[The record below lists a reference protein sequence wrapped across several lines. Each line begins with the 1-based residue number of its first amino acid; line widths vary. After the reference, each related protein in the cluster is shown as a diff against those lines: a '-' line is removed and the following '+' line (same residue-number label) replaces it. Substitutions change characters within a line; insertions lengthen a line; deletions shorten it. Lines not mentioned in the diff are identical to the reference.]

1 MLRQYRESDF
11 NELLRLRCLLYTD
24 YTKQEMREEIT
35 AFLYHSDN
43 NRFRNYDKWTCY
55 VYQNEDG
62 TLAGFIDVGFVC
74 AKDYKEL
81 LDNFN
86 RTNYYDQIQLLLSN
100 NRPIPVVESWYVDE
114 KKRGFHIGMRLMN
127 QAEKWVKDNGY
138 SFILSDTDDFR
149 EVSRKAHKS
158 FGYVEY
164 CVDTNLI
171 HYYYK
176 HIY

>member
-1 MLRQYRESDF
+1 MLREYRESDF
-11 NELLRLRCLLYTD
+11 NELLRLRCLLYTN
-24 YTKQEMREEIT
+24 YTEQEMREEIT

-81 LDNFN
+81 LDNFKDTDYYN
-86 RTNYYDQIQLLLSN
+86 QINDLLATNK
-100 NRPIPVVESWYVDE
+100 PIPVVESWYVDE
-114 KKRGFHIGMRLMN
+114 KKRGFHIGTNLMS

-149 EVSRKAHKS
+149 EVSRGVHKS
-158 FGYVEY
+158 FGYDEY
-164 CVDTNLI
+164 YVDADGI
-171 HYYYK
+171 HYFYK
-176 HIY
+176 RI